1 MKFCTNIYRY
11 PCYPRAINMKTS
23 LTKLKRFT
31 SLILLAVIILSGC
44 SNPGN
49 QESTDVE
56 KATAADTNV
65 FEGNFWKN
73 QALTDILPYWT
84 KYSLDT
90 VDGAFITHLDRS
102 WNQIEGTE
110 KYPSMISRH
119 VFSYSV
125 AYLFTGEEKYLKI
138 ASETVDFLLE
148 HAWDNEYG
156 GWYNCLDKQGN
167 PTDTIKE
174 SFIQFYT
181 NTGLSLY
188 YFITH
193 DKNVLEYIEK
203 SNEIAETKRRDS
215 INGGFFYQLNRD
227 LSVKSYGKNFASEVV
242 PVSSYMLYLYL
253 ATRDDKYLHQAERIM
268 KMVLDN
274 MQDPETDWILEYF
287 DKDWN
292 YKARTGN
299 FENEVNIGHNQEVVW
314 MFQRL
319 YLLTGKQEYLDSTK
333 IITEK
338 IYKWGVADNGVW
350 YTGVGRT
357 DPSLHTDFSYWW
369 IQLYGNMFD
378 IFQYKF
384 TGDKEYLVHFKK
396 GADFWNKYFLD
407 KKYGDNY
414 MGVFLDG
421 KIKDDKKANKYKVSY
436 HTMEYSLLISLYLDL
451 WVNKKAVELYY
462 CVQSPGKNEKFYPS
476 PFEDLSVKIEEVTIN
491 GENWTDFNKDEA
503 YISLPDLEKVKM
515 KVVLK

>member
-1 MKFCTNIYRY
+1 
-11 PCYPRAINMKTS
+11 MKTF
-23 LTKLKRFT
+23 LTKLKLLI

-44 SNPGN
+44 SNPKN
-49 QESTDVE
+49 QQSTDIE
-56 KATAADTNV
+56 KTFVADTNV

-90 VDGAFITHLDRS
+90 VNGAFITHLDRS

-119 VFSYSV
+119 IFSYSV

-138 ASETVDFLLE
+138 ASDAVNFLLE
-148 HAWDNEYG
+148 HAWDKEYG
-156 GWYNCLDKQGN
+156 GWYDCLDKQGN
-167 PTDTIKE
+167 PVETTKS

-181 NTGLSLY
+181 NTGLALY
-188 YFITH
+188 YLVTH
-193 DKNVLEYIEK
+193 DKNVLQYIER

-215 INGGFFYQLNRD
+215 INGGFFNLLNRD
-227 LSVKSYGKNFASEVV
+227 LSVKSYEKSFSSEVV

-253 ATRDDKYLHQAERIM
+253 ATRNDKYLHQAERIM
-268 KMVLDN
+268 KMVLKRMKDH
-274 MQDPETDWILEYF
+274 ETGWILESF

-292 YKARTGN
+292 YKARTEN
-299 FENEVNIGHNQEVVW
+299 LENEINIGHNQEVVW
-314 MFQRL
+314 MFYRL

-338 IYKWGVADNGVW
+338 IYKWGFAENGIW

-369 IQLYGNMFD
+369 IQVYGNMFD
-378 IFQYKF
+378 LFLYKF
-384 TGDKEYLVHFKK
+384 TGDEEYLDHFKK
-396 GADFWNKYFLD
+396 GADFWNEYFID

-421 KIKDDKKANKYKVSY
+421 KIKDDKKAGKYKTSY
-436 HTMEYSLLISLYLDL
+436 HTMEYSLLTYLYLDL
-451 WVNKKAVELYY
+451 WINNKPVELYY
-462 CVQSPGKNEKFYPS
+462 CIQSPKENEKFYPS

-491 GENWTDFNKDEA
+491 GENWTDFNKDEG
-503 YISLPDLEKVKM
+503 YINLPDLEKVKM
-515 KVVLK
+515 KVILK